1 MWESCLPHLLTM
13 DEKQLKNKFSEL
25 KKLSD
30 YERGNFTAA
39 IFIHS
44 VLGSDRL
51 TKQFVIDT
59 LKNTAYAVGPII
71 NYSGFANGFFLEV
84 NDTVEFLEKGG
95 DIKELKKIVEEKV
108 GKWESS
114 EKKFF

>member
-1 MWESCLPHLLTM
+1 MN
-13 DEKQLKNKFSEL
+13 EKEL
-25 KKLSD
+25 KMKFEEIKGLRD
-30 YERGNFTAA
+30 FERGNFTAA
-39 IFIHS
+39 
-44 VLGSDRL
+44 VWP
-51 TKQFVIDT
+51 V
-59 LKNTAYAVGPII
+59 I

-84 NDTVEFLEKGG
+84 NDAVEFLEKGG

>member
-1 MWESCLPHLLTM
+1 MN
-13 DEKQLKNKFSEL
+13 EKEL
-25 KKLSD
+25 KMKFEEIKGLRD
-30 YERGNFTAA
+30 FERGNFTAA

-44 VLGSDRL
+44 ILGSDRL

-59 LKNTAYAVGPII
+59 LKNTAYAVGPVI

-84 NDTVEFLEKGG
+84 NDAVEFLEKGG